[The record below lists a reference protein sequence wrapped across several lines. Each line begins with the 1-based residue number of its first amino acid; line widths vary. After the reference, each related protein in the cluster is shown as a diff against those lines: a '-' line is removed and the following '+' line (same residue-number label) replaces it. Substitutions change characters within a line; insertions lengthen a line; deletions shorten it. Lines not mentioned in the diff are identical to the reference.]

1 MRITMKN
8 MHTRRRGIAMMLV
21 MVSIA
26 VASILA
32 SAYLVSR
39 DNSLAIS
46 RNSVAATQ
54 ARWAA
59 LSGMETAVAILQT
72 RAAWRTSHTNGILVD
87 HYPVAGA
94 TLTITALDVETN
106 QAPTANSQYLRV
118 RATAEIDID
127 NDGTFDG
134 RQSTVFLAYVPIISE
149 LSVAVG
155 LNEFAVFALD
165 GFEMRNDATV
175 ARWPT
180 APLGKLGARI
190 NIATHAQDSGK
201 IAVIDN
207 AACIDCT
214 VYHSSTASGTLVNDT
229 SGPAVAVQILPFDI
243 PFPGSPD
250 HGEPGSAGGSDTTIN
265 GATVTVSTN
274 DRFDDIVVKNGAQW
288 ILQGDITIVAEHN
301 LEVTAGSTVVI
312 DGNVTLV
319 VFNDL
324 LVVQSAIEL
333 TPNSTLTVYV
343 GDDVNLFDG
352 YVGEVRSDNVRDSSG
367 NEQYMD
373 PLDIRFY
380 TIETTGETRNWQL
393 WANSVIKGS
402 LHGQSMRVII
412 HQESAVYGRIAGQS
426 VTIVDNGALFYDP
439 ALNPKV
445 GYANPQSRLFDITG
459 NLRTQYSVG
468 FTLDSGS
475 LQFLANATTNII
487 QANGKVLVPAMAPPP
502 PPPVAA
508 GDPTPRPVQV
518 EYTLVTFG
526 PDMTQWEHPNS
537 DESGGGGGM
546 AGGGTDLF
554 ILNGGL
560 LPPP

>member
-1 MRITMKN
+1 M
-8 MHTRRRGIAMMLV
+8 
-21 MVSIA
+21 
-26 VASILA
+26 
-32 SAYLVSR
+32 
-39 DNSLAIS
+39 
-46 RNSVAATQ
+46 
-54 ARWAA
+54 
-59 LSGMETAVAILQT
+59 
-72 RAAWRTSHTNGILVD
+72 
-87 HYPVAGA
+87 AGA

-127 NDGTFDG
+127 NDGTLDG
-134 RQSTVFLAYVPIISE
+134 RQSTVFLAYVPIITE
-149 LSVAVG
+149 TRVAVG

-165 GFEMRNDATV
+165 GFEMKNDSTV

-180 APLGKLGARI
+180 APLSKLGARI
-190 NIATHAQDSGK
+190 NIATHAQDSGE
-201 IAVIDN
+201 IAVTGN

-229 SGPAVAVQILPFDI
+229 SGPAVALQSLPFDI
-243 PFPGSPD
+243 PFPDSPD
-250 HGEPGSAGGSDTTIN
+250 HGEPSSAGGSNITIN
-265 GATVTVSTN
+265 GSTVITLAN
-274 DRFDDIVVKNGAQW
+274 DRFDDIFVKNSAQW
-288 ILQGDITIVAEHN
+288 TLQGDITIVAENN
-301 LEVTAGSTVVI
+301 LKVTAGSTVVI

-324 LVVQSAIEL
+324 VVTLSSIEV
-333 TPNSTLTVYV
+333 TPGSTLTVYV
-343 GDDVNLFDG
+343 GDDVTLTDS
-352 YVGEVRSDNVRDSSG
+352 YIGEVRSDNVRDSSG

-380 TIETTGETRNWQL
+380 TIETTSETRNWQL

-426 VTIVDNGALFYDP
+426 VTILDNGALFYDP

-475 LQFLANATTNII
+475 LQSLADATTNII
-487 QANGKVLVPAMAPPP
+487 QANGKVLVPATAPTPP
-502 PPPVAA
+502 SSQAA

-526 PDMTQWEHPNS
+526 LDMTQWEHPDS